1 MRPLSSLFVLL
12 LAVCVGCVE
21 AAPGAR
27 PNFLVIVA
35 DDLGYSD
42 LGAFGG
48 EISTPSLDALASD
61 GLRLSGFHTAAT
73 CSPTRAMLL
82 TGTDHHL
89 AGMANMSELITPSQ
103 RGRPGYDG
111 HLADDVVTVAEL
123 LRDAGYRTLMSGKW
137 HLGTRPEDDP
147 SRRGFERVFSL
158 IEGGHNHFG
167 KPNLPPPELGGA
179 HYTEDGR
186 PVSIPADFYSSDYFT
201 DKLLQFMT
209 EDRGRPFFAYL
220 PFTAPHWPLHAPP
233 EIIARYAGRYDAGW
247 EVLLRER
254 LARQRALGLLPPG
267 SSEELPPTLRDW
279 ESLSPEEQRRQARKM
294 EIYAAMVERMDWN
307 VGRVIESLRASGRL
321 EDTVIVFFSDNGAA
335 PDTVAGLL
343 KKVEGFAPLEEGVFA
358 DWGSAESML
367 SYGPHWAQAATAPR
381 RLYKSVVSEGGIASP
396 AIVRFPGFARQNGN
410 LGASFATVMDV
421 APTLLEIAGV
431 APPGTSYRGRAVE
444 PMRGRSMLPY
454 LQGRAERVHAADEA
468 FGWELFGQRALRQ
481 GDWKA
486 VWLSMPNGPGRWALF
501 DLARDPGERHDLA
514 QQEPA
519 RLEALVR
526 LWDGYAKDMGV
537 ILEEQVVSPHTN
549 L

>member
-1 MRPLSSLFVLL
+1 MRPLLSLFVLL
-12 LAVCVGCVE
+12 LAVCVGRVE

-35 DDLGYSD
+35 DDLGFSD

-89 AGMANMSELITPSQ
+89 AGMANMSELITPAQ

-186 PVSIPADFYSSDYFT
+186 PASIPADFYSSDYFT

-209 EDRGRPFFAYL
+209 EDSGRPFFAYL

-247 EVLLRER
+247 EILLRER

-267 SSEELPPTLRDW
+267 ASEELPPTLRDW

-343 KKVEGFAPLEEGVFA
+343 KKVQGFAPLEEGAFA

-367 SYGPHWAQAATAPR
+367 SYGPHWAQAATVPR

-410 LGASFATVMDV
+410 MGASFTTVMDV
-421 APTLLEIAGV
+421 APTLLEMAGV
-431 APPGTSYRGRAVE
+431 APPGTSYRGRTVE

-454 LQGRAERVHAADEA
+454 LQGRAERVHSADEA

-486 VWLSMPNGPGRWALF
+486 VWLSPPNGPGRWALF

-514 QQEPA
+514 QQESA
-519 RLEALVR
+519 RLEGLVR
-526 LWDGYAKDMGV
+526 LWDAYAKDMGV